1 MCSIKSDNFPKITAF
16 PPRSYSLQ
24 MPYSPIILGISIK
37 NSKNNTLSSY
47 FYLGSE
53 LISEN

>member
-16 PPRSYSLQ
+16 TPRSYSLQ